1 MRCLGAQGQCEW
13 SLYCAFLTSCQ
24 TWQLQ
29 KVINTHNCSREFGI
43 HLMNSKWLSKSIDNS
58 LRENPN
64 LKLVDICNKTVRKW
78 NTKVT
83 VYMAHR
89 AKVLAAKEVE
99 GSFRDQYKRICDY
112 AYELIRSNPGST
124 VKIKVEDVNGDKIFM
139 RFYTCLKACK
149 DSFISCRPIIGLDGC
164 FLKGQYGGE
173 LLTAVARDTND
184 QMLPLAY
191 AIVEVES
198 KDTWSWFLELLVED
212 LGGPDI
218 CMSCTF
224 MSDQQ
229 KVLFIIFDCDLIVNF
244 SE

>member
-64 LKLVDICNKTVRKW
+64 LKLVDIRNKAVRKW

-83 VYMAHR
+83 VSMAHM

-99 GSFRDQYKRICDY
+99 GLFRDQYKRIYNY
-112 AYELIRSNPGST
+112 AHELIRSNPESI

-139 RFYTCLKACK
+139 SFYTCLKACK
-149 DSFISCRPIIGLDGC
+149 DSFISYRPIIGLDGC
-164 FLKGQYGGE
+164 FLKGQYRGE
-173 LLTAVARDTND
+173 LLTAVAQDAND
-184 QMLPLAY
+184 QILPLAY
-191 AIVEVES
+191 AIVEVEN
-198 KDTWSWFLELLVED
+198 KETWSWFLELLVV
-212 LGGPDI
+212 LGGPDK
-218 CMSCTF
+218 CRSCTF

-229 KVLFIIFDCDLIVNF
+229 KVLFIIFNCDLIVNF